1 MFFEN
6 IKRRKPGKIEFLSK
20 SMMIIRPEKTKD
32 YTAIHELNEL
42 AFGGRAE
49 ADLIGAL
56 RKSDSFI
63 PELSL
68 VAVQKGEVIGH
79 ILFSPIV
86 IKSKERVISALALAP
101 MAVHPK
107 FQNKGI
113 GSKLI
118 YRGFEDCRRLGYKIV
133 VVIGHPE
140 YYPRFGFLPAR
151 DKGLDVAFPVP
162 DEAFMVL
169 ELVPGALDNTRGE
182 IIYPPEFQE

>member
-1 MFFEN
+1 MV
-6 IKRRKPGKIEFLSK
+6 
-20 SMMIIRPEKTKD
+20 IRPEKTKD
-32 YTAIHELNEL
+32 YTAIHEINEL
-42 AFGGRAE
+42 AFGGRGE
-49 ADLIGAL
+49 ADLIKAL

-68 VAVQKGEVIGH
+68 VAAQKGEVIGH

-101 MAVHPK
+101 MAVHPR
-107 FQNKGI
+107 FQNKGV
-113 GSKLI
+113 GSKLV
-118 YRGFEDCRRLGYKIV
+118 YRGLEDCRRLGHKIV

-169 ELVPGALDNTRGE
+169 ELVPGSLNVTQGE
-182 IIYPPEFQE
+182 IIYPPAFQEAS

>member
-1 MFFEN
+1 
-6 IKRRKPGKIEFLSK
+6 
-20 SMMIIRPEKTKD
+20 MMIIRPEKIKD
-32 YTAIHELNEL
+32 YTAIHEVNEL
-42 AFGGRAE
+42 AFGRRDEG
-49 ADLIGAL
+49 DLIEAL

-63 PELSL
+63 SELSL
-68 VAVQKGEVIGH
+68 VAVRNGEVIGH
-79 ILFSPIV
+79 ILFSPII

-107 FQNKGI
+107 LQNQGI

-118 YRGFEDCRRLGYKIV
+118 CRGLEDCQRLGYKIV

-151 DKGLDVAFPVP
+151 DKGLQVPFPVP

-169 ELVPGALDNTRGE
+169 ELVPGTLEATQGE
-182 IIYPPEFQE
+182 IIYPPAFGKVS

>member
-1 MFFEN
+1 
-6 IKRRKPGKIEFLSK
+6 
-20 SMMIIRPEKTKD
+20 MMIIRPEKKKD
-32 YTAIHELNEL
+32 YKAIQEINEL

-49 ADLIGAL
+49 VVLIEAL

-63 PELSL
+63 PELCL

-86 IKSKERVISALALAP
+86 IKSKERVVSALALAP

-107 FQNKGI
+107 FQNKGV
-113 GSKLI
+113 GSKLV
-118 YRGFEDCRRLGYKIV
+118 YQGLEDCQRLGHKII

-151 DKGLDVAFPVP
+151 AKGLDVAFPVP

-169 ELVPGALDNTRGE
+169 ELVPGSLDVTQGE
-182 IIYPPEFQE
+182 IIYPPAFQEAS

>member
-1 MFFEN
+1 
-6 IKRRKPGKIEFLSK
+6 
-20 SMMIIRPEKTKD
+20 MIIRPEKIKD
-32 YTAIHELNEL
+32 YTAIHEVNEL

-68 VAVQKGEVIGH
+68 VVVQKGEVIGH

-86 IKSKERVISALALAP
+86 IKSKERVIPALALAP

-113 GSKLI
+113 GLKLVS
-118 YRGFEDCRRLGYKIV
+118 RGLEDCQRLGHKIII
-133 VVIGHPE
+133 VIGHPE

-151 DKGLDVAFPVP
+151 DKGLEVAFPVP

-169 ELVPGALDNTRGE
+169 ELVPGVLDITQGE
-182 IIYPPEFQE
+182 IIYPPEFQEMS

>member
-1 MFFEN
+1 
-6 IKRRKPGKIEFLSK
+6 
-20 SMMIIRPEKTKD
+20 MMIIRPEKIKD
-32 YTAIHELNEL
+32 YTAIHEVNEL

-49 ADLIGAL
+49 ADLIEAL
-56 RKSDSFI
+56 RKTDSFI

-68 VAVQKGEVIGH
+68 VAVRNGEVIGH

-107 FQNKGI
+107 FQNQGV
-113 GSKLI
+113 GTKLI
-118 YRGFEDCRRLGYKIV
+118 RRGHEDCRRLGYKVV
-133 VVIGHPE
+133 VVIGHPG

-151 DKGLDVAFPVP
+151 DKGLQVPFPVP

-169 ELVPGALDNTRGE
+169 EFVPGALEATQGE
-182 IIYPPEFQE
+182 IIYPPAFEKVS

>member
-1 MFFEN
+1 
-6 IKRRKPGKIEFLSK
+6 
-20 SMMIIRPEKTKD
+20 MIIRPEKTKD
-32 YTAIHELNEL
+32 FTAIRKINEL
-42 AFGGRAE
+42 AFGQRGE
-49 ADLIGAL
+49 ADLIEAL

-79 ILFSPIV
+79 ILFSLIV
-86 IKSKERVISALALAP
+86 IKSKKQTLSALALAP
-101 MAVHPK
+101 MAIHPD
-107 FQNKGI
+107 FQNKGV

-118 YRGFEDCRRLGYKIV
+118 YQGLEDCKRLGHKIV

-169 ELVPGALDNTRGE
+169 ELVPGALDITQGE
-182 IIYPPEFQE
+182 IIYPPAFQDAS